1 MRLSASSFQE
11 SVMGKKSSQGQT
23 DTSGTES
30 QSLPGAETP
39 AKAKLRSPEAHS
51 GIQVNFCKNPVC
63 ANFGVPIGTKQARST
78 NPYRLVAAGKGLPV
92 GFCLSCNE
100 SFPLK
105 SNKGIHEELERMISF
120 LTSVPSPICCPVE
133 NCSNHAI
140 PVSNGKDFYSSFGVT
155 STGSQRFLCKGVVA
169 GKSCKKTFSVSR
181 KSTSRQRL
189 THKNK
194 SIFKLIVNKVPV
206 RRIAE
211 IEEISPKT
219 VYDKIDFI
227 HKQCLAFARDREIKI
242 PDMPIRRLYISV
254 DRQDYVINWSRRDD
268 RRNTVVSAVA
278 SADNTSQYIFA
289 MHLNFDPRLDPQ
301 AIEEDAKQISDI
313 ATPIPYRK
321 YARLWMASDYVASM
335 AKSKKSKVSGSL
347 EGDIAVTYSN
357 SEKREDVEISD
368 EPTSD
373 EKLPDRG
380 MQTHS
385 EYTLYGHFMYLQ
397 KLFASVEKLR
407 FFLDQDSGMRAA
419 CLAAFQDGIKNRR
432 VDAFY
437 VRINKVMTVDQKR
450 RLINQSKKA
459 LAGVMRDHPRLNK
472 REAILMLLR
481 QRIEHS
487 KQIGKWKDRWVFH
500 PLATMNEPEKA
511 LCHLTDF
518 GDLEPDHAAWLYNR
532 ASLHGVDSYF
542 NRVRRRQSLLE
553 RGITSQANAGRV
565 WSGYAPYSPIQVQ
578 KLLDI
583 LRVVQNYVFVGTKD
597 KKTPAM
603 RLGLAKG
610 PVKYEDILYFT
621 GP

>member
-1 MRLSASSFQE
+1 
-11 SVMGKKSSQGQT
+11 MGKKSSQGQT
-23 DTSGTES
+23 VTLGVEKPTLTGTENS
-30 QSLPGAETP
+30 TA
-39 AKAKLRSPEAHS
+39 AKLRAPEPYA

-63 ANFGVPIGTKQARST
+63 ANFGVPIGEKRARST
-78 NPYRLVAAGKGLPV
+78 NPYRLAAAGKGFPL
-92 GFCLSCNE
+92 GFCIPCNE

-105 SNKGIHEELERMISF
+105 SNKGIHEELARMLAF
-120 LTSVPSPICCPVE
+120 LVEVHAQPCCPIE
-133 NCSNHAI
+133 ACSNHAV
-140 PVSNGKDFYSSFGVT
+140 PVSSGKAFYSAFGIT
-155 STGSQRFLCKGVVA
+155 SSGSQRYLCKGTVD
-169 GKSCKKTFSVSR
+169 GKTCNKTFSISS
-181 KSTSRQRL
+181 KSTNRQRL

-211 IEEISPKT
+211 IEEISPRT

-227 HKQCLAFARDREIKI
+227 HKQCLAFARVRESGI
-242 PDMPIRRLYISV
+242 PNMPIRRLYISV
-254 DRQDYVINWSRRDD
+254 DRQDYVINWSKRDD

-289 MHLNFDPRLDPQ
+289 MHLNFDPRLDPV
-301 AIEEDAKQISDI
+301 AIEEDAKTISDI
-313 ATPIPYRK
+313 SQPIPYRK
-321 YARLWMASDYVASM
+321 YARLWMASDYQASM
-335 AKSKKSKVSGSL
+335 AASKKSKASGSL
-347 EGDIAVTYSN
+347 EGDIAATYS
-357 SEKREDVEISD
+357 STEAREDVEISD
-368 EPTSD
+368 EPTKD

-397 KLFASVEKLR
+397 HLLASVEKLR

-419 CLAAFQDGIKNRR
+419 CLAAFQDGIKSRR

-437 VRINKVMTVDQKR
+437 VRINKAMTVDQKR
-450 RLINQSKKA
+450 RLINESNKA
-459 LAGVMRDHPRLNK
+459 IAKVMKDNLGLNK
-472 REAILMLLR
+472 REAVLMLLK
-481 QRIEHS
+481 QRIEQA
-487 KQIGKWKDRWVFH
+487 KLIGKWKDRWVFH

-518 GDLEPDHAAWLYNR
+518 GDLEPSHAAWLYNR

-553 RGITSQANAGRV
+553 RSISSQANAGRV
-565 WSGYAPYSPIQVQ
+565 WSGYAPYNPNQVQ

-583 LRVVQNYVFVGTKD
+583 LRVVQNYVLVGGKD

-610 PVKYEDILYFT
+610 PVKYEDILYFI

>member
-1 MRLSASSFQE
+1 
-11 SVMGKKSSQGQT
+11 MGKKFSQGQT
-23 DTSGTES
+23 VTPGVEKPT
-30 QSLPGAETP
+30 LPGTQNSTA
-39 AKAKLRSPEAHS
+39 AKLRSPEPYG

-63 ANFGVPIGTKQARST
+63 ANFGVPISGEKRARLT
-78 NPYRLVAAGKGLPV
+78 APYRLAAAGKGFPL
-92 GFCLSCNE
+92 GFCIPCNE

-105 SNKGIHEELERMISF
+105 SNKGIHEELERMLAF
-120 LTSVPSPICCPVE
+120 LVEVPAQPCCPDKA
-133 NCSNHAI
+133 CSNHAV
-140 PVSNGKDFYSSFGVT
+140 PVSSGKPFYSAFGIT
-155 STGSQRFLCKGVVA
+155 SSGSQRYLCKGTVD
-169 GKSCKKTFSVSR
+169 GKPCGKTFSVSS
-181 KSTSRQRL
+181 KSTNRQRL

-211 IEEISPKT
+211 IEEISPRT

-227 HKQCLAFARDREIKI
+227 HKQCLAFAHDRESGI
-242 PDMPIRRLYISV
+242 PNMPLRRLYISV
-254 DRQDYVINWSRRDD
+254 DRQDYVINWSKRDD

-289 MHLNFDPRLDPQ
+289 MHLNFDPRLDPV
-301 AIEEDAKQISDI
+301 AIEEDAKAISDI
-313 ATPIPYRK
+313 SQPIPYRK
-321 YARLWMASDYVASM
+321 YARLWMTSDYLASM
-335 AKSKKSKVSGSL
+335 AASKKSKASGSL
-347 EGDIAVTYSN
+347 EGDIAATYS
-357 SEKREDVEISD
+357 SAETREDVEISD
-368 EPTSD
+368 EPTKD

-385 EYTLYGHFMYLQ
+385 EYTLYGHFMYLRH
-397 KLFASVEKLR
+397 LLARVEKLR

-419 CLAAFQDGIKNRR
+419 CLAAFQDGIKSRR

-437 VRINKVMTVDQKR
+437 VRINKAMTVDQKR
-450 RLINQSKKA
+450 RLINESNKA
-459 LAGVMRDHPRLNK
+459 IAKVMKENLGLNK
-472 REAILMLLR
+472 REAVLMLLK
-481 QRIEHS
+481 QRIEQA
-487 KQIGKWKDRWVFH
+487 KLIGKWKDRWVFH

-518 GDLEPDHAAWLYNR
+518 GDLEPSHAAWLYNR

-553 RGITSQANAGRV
+553 RSISSQANAGRV
-565 WSGYAPYSPIQVQ
+565 WSGYAPYNPNQVQ

-583 LRVVQNYVFVGTKD
+583 LRVVQNYVLVGGKD

>member
-1 MRLSASSFQE
+1 
-11 SVMGKKSSQGQT
+11 MGKKSSQGQAVESA
-23 DTSGTES
+23 DTTRAQNPLSDAD
-30 QSLPGAETP
+30 GAQ
-39 AKAKLRSPEAHS
+39 AARKQRSPAAHQ
-51 GIQVNFCKNPVC
+51 GIQVNFCKNPIC
-63 ANFGVPIGTKQARST
+63 ANFGSPVGDKLSRAQ
-78 NPYRLVAAGKGLPV
+78 NPYRIVASGKGLPV
-92 GFCLSCNE
+92 GYCQSCNE

-105 SNKGIHEELERMISF
+105 SNKGIYEELERMLAF
-120 LTSVPSPICCPVE
+120 LVDATAQPCCPVDG
-133 NCSNHAI
+133 CSNHVV
-140 PVSNGKDFYSSFGVT
+140 PVSSGKAFYSAFGVT
-155 STGSQRFLCKGVVA
+155 STGSQRYLCKGTVA
-169 GKSCKKTFSVSR
+169 GKPCKKTFSVAS

-211 IEEISPKT
+211 IEEIALQT

-227 HKQCLAFARDREIKI
+227 HRQCLAFASERESKL

-289 MHLNFDPRLDPQ
+289 MHLNFDPRLDPE
-301 AIEEDAKQISDI
+301 AIEEDAKQIADI
-313 ATPIPYRK
+313 NLPTPHRK
-321 YARLWMASDYVASM
+321 YARLWMASDYLASM
-335 AKSKKSKVSGSL
+335 AASKKSKASGNL
-347 EGDIAVTYSN
+347 EGDIAATYSS

-368 EPTSD
+368 EPTKD

-385 EYTLYGHFMYLQ
+385 EYTLYGHFLYLRH
-397 KLFASVEKLR
+397 LLASVEKLR

-419 CLAAFQDGIKNRR
+419 CLAAFQDGIKSRR

-437 VRINKVMTVDQKR
+437 VRINKMMTVDQKR
-450 RLINQSKKA
+450 RLINESKKA
-459 LAGVMRDHPRLNK
+459 IAKVMKENLSLNK
-472 REAILMLLR
+472 REAVLLLLR
-481 QRIEHS
+481 QRIEQA
-487 KQIGKWKDRWVFH
+487 KLIGKWKDRWVFH

-511 LCHLTDF
+511 LCHLTDL

-542 NRVRRRQSLLE
+542 NRIRRRQSLLE
-553 RGITSQANAGRV
+553 RSISSQSNTGRV
-565 WSGYAPYSPIQVQ
+565 WSGYAPYSPNQVQ

-583 LRVVQNYVFVGTKD
+583 LRVVQNYVLKGTKD
-597 KKTPAM
+597 KKTPVM

>member
-1 MRLSASSFQE
+1 
-11 SVMGKKSSQGQT
+11 MGKKSSQGQSVELASQ
-23 DTSGTES
+23 DRSASGPDKS
-30 QSLPGAETP
+30 VPRP
-39 AKAKLRSPEAHS
+39 RSPAVYA

-63 ANFGVPIGTKQARST
+63 ANFGVPIGEKSAPGT
-78 NPYRLVAAGKGLPV
+78 NPYRIAGAGKGFPV
-92 GFCLSCNE
+92 GLCTACNE

-105 SNKGIHEELERMISF
+105 SNKGVHEELERMLAF
-120 LTSVPSPICCPVE
+120 LMDAPPQPCCPIPD
-133 NCSNHAI
+133 CSNHHV
-140 PVSNGKDFYSSFGVT
+140 PVSNGKAFYSAFGVT
-155 STGSQRFLCKGVVA
+155 STGSQRYLCKGLVD
-169 GKSCKKTFSVSR
+169 GLPCKKTFSVSS

-211 IEEISPKT
+211 IEEISPRT

-227 HKQCLAFARDREIKI
+227 HRQCLAFARERESRL
-242 PDMPIRRLYISV
+242 PGMPIRRLYISV
-254 DRQDYVINWSRRDD
+254 DRQDYVINWSKRDD

-289 MHLNFDPRLDPQ
+289 MHLNFDPRLDPV
-301 AIEEDAKQISDI
+301 AVETDAAEINDI
-313 ATPIPYRK
+313 DQPIPYRK
-321 YARLWMASDYVASM
+321 YARLWMESDYLASM
-335 AKSKKSKVSGSL
+335 AASKKSRPSGSL
-347 EGDIAVTYSN
+347 EGDIAATYSI
-357 SEKREDVEISD
+357 SEKREDVESSD
-368 EPTSD
+368 EPTGD

-385 EYTLYGHFMYLQ
+385 EHTLYGHFLYLRH
-397 KLFASVEKLR
+397 LLGSVEKLR

-419 CLAAFQDGIKNRR
+419 CLAAFQEGIRARR

-450 RLINQSKKA
+450 RLINESKKA
-459 LAGVMRDHPRLNK
+459 ITKVMKENPELSR
-472 REAILMLLR
+472 REAVLLLLR
-481 QRIEHS
+481 QGIERS
-487 KQIGKWKDRWVFH
+487 KLIGKWKDRWVFH
-500 PLATMNEPEKA
+500 PLAKMNEPEKA
-511 LCHLTDF
+511 MCHLTDF

-553 RGITSQANAGRV
+553 RSISSQANAGRV
-565 WSGYAPYSPIQVQ
+565 WSGYAPYNPNQVQ

-583 LRVVQNYVFVGTKD
+583 LRVVQNYVLKSDKD
-597 KKTPAM
+597 SKTPAM

-621 GP
+621 RAQE

>member
-1 MRLSASSFQE
+1 
-11 SVMGKKSSQGQT
+11 MGKKFSQGQT
-23 DTSGTES
+23 VTPGVEKPT
-30 QSLPGAETP
+30 LPGTQNSTA
-39 AKAKLRSPEAHS
+39 AKLRSPEPYG

-63 ANFGVPIGTKQARST
+63 ANFGVPISGEKRARLT
-78 NPYRLVAAGKGLPV
+78 APYRLAAAGKGFPL
-92 GFCLSCNE
+92 GFCIPCNE

-105 SNKGIHEELERMISF
+105 SNKGIHEELERMLAF
-120 LTSVPSPICCPVE
+120 LVEVPAQPCCPDKA
-133 NCSNHAI
+133 CSNHAV
-140 PVSNGKDFYSSFGVT
+140 PVSSGKPFYSAFGIT
-155 STGSQRFLCKGVVA
+155 SSGSQRYLCKGTVD
-169 GKSCKKTFSVSR
+169 GKPCGKTFSVSS
-181 KSTSRQRL
+181 KSTNRQRL

-211 IEEISPKT
+211 IEEISPRT

-227 HKQCLAFARDREIKI
+227 HKQCLAFAHDRESGI
-242 PDMPIRRLYISV
+242 PNMPLRRLYISV
-254 DRQDYVINWSRRDD
+254 DRQDYVINWSKRDD

-289 MHLNFDPRLDPQ
+289 MHLNFDPRLDPV
-301 AIEEDAKQISDI
+301 AIEEDAKAISDI
-313 ATPIPYRK
+313 SQPIPYRK
-321 YARLWMASDYVASM
+321 YARLWMTSDYLASM
-335 AKSKKSKVSGSL
+335 AASKKSKASGSL
-347 EGDIAVTYSN
+347 EGDIAATYS
-357 SEKREDVEISD
+357 SAETREDVEISD
-368 EPTSD
+368 EPTKD

-385 EYTLYGHFMYLQ
+385 EYTLYGHFMYLRH
-397 KLFASVEKLR
+397 LLARVEKLR

-419 CLAAFQDGIKNRR
+419 CLAAFQDGIKSRR

-437 VRINKVMTVDQKR
+437 VRINKAMTVDQKR
-450 RLINQSKKA
+450 RLINESNKA
-459 LAGVMRDHPRLNK
+459 IAKVMKENLGLNK
-472 REAILMLLR
+472 REAVLMLLK
-481 QRIEHS
+481 QRIEQA
-487 KQIGKWKDRWVFH
+487 KLIGKWKDRWVFH

-518 GDLEPDHAAWLYNR
+518 GDLEPSHAAWLYNR

-553 RGITSQANAGRV
+553 RSISSQANAGRV
-565 WSGYAPYSPIQVQ
+565 WSGYAPYNPNQVQ

-583 LRVVQNYVFVGTKD
+583 LRVVQNYVLVGGKD

-621 GP
+621 EP

>member
-1 MRLSASSFQE
+1 
-11 SVMGKKSSQGQT
+11 MGKKSSQGQEVESA
-23 DTSGTES
+23 DTTKA
-30 QSLPGAETP
+30 QNSLSDADG
-39 AKAKLRSPEAHS
+39 AKAARKKRSPAAHQ
-51 GIQVNFCKNPVC
+51 GIQVNFCKNPIC
-63 ANFGVPIGTKQARST
+63 ANFGSPVGDKLSRSQ
-78 NPYRLVAAGKGLPV
+78 NPYRIVASGKGLPV
-92 GFCLSCNE
+92 GYCQSCTE

-105 SNKGIHEELERMISF
+105 SNKGIHEELERMLAF
-120 LTSVPSPICCPVE
+120 LVDSPVQSCCPVE
-133 NCSNHAI
+133 DCSNHAV
-140 PVSNGKDFYSSFGVT
+140 PVSSGKVFYSSFGT
-155 STGSQRFLCKGVVA
+155 TCSGSQRYLCKGTVA
-169 GKSCKKTFSVSR
+169 GKPCKKTFSITS
-181 KSTSRQRL
+181 KSTRRQRL

-194 SIFKLIVNKVPV
+194 SVFKLIVNKVPV

-211 IEEISPKT
+211 IEEIALQT

-227 HKQCLAFARDREIKI
+227 HRQCLAFASERESKL

-289 MHLNFDPRLDPQ
+289 MHLNFDPRLDPE
-301 AIEEDAKQISDI
+301 AIEEDAKLIADISLP
-313 ATPIPYRK
+313 TPHRK
-321 YARLWMASDYVASM
+321 YARLWMASDYLASM
-335 AKSKKSKVSGSL
+335 AASKKSKASGSL
-347 EGDIAVTYSN
+347 EGDIAATYSS

-368 EPTSD
+368 EPTKD

-385 EYTLYGHFMYLQ
+385 EYTLYGHFLYLRH
-397 KLFASVEKLR
+397 LLASVEKLR

-419 CLAAFQDGIKNRR
+419 CLAAFQDGIKSRR

-437 VRINKVMTVDQKR
+437 VRINKMMTVDQKR
-450 RLINQSKKA
+450 RLINESNRAIAK
-459 LAGVMRDHPRLNK
+459 VMKENPTLNK
-472 REAILMLLR
+472 REAVLMLLR
-481 QRIEHS
+481 QRIEQA
-487 KQIGKWKDRWVFH
+487 KLIGKWRDRWVFH

-511 LCHLTDF
+511 LCHLTDL

-553 RGITSQANAGRV
+553 RSISSQSNTGRV
-565 WSGYAPYSPIQVQ
+565 WSGYAPYSPNQVQ

-583 LRVVQNYVFVGTKD
+583 LRVVQNYVLKSGKD

-621 GP
+621 EP

>member
-1 MRLSASSFQE
+1 
-11 SVMGKKSSQGQT
+11 MGKKSSLGQAVESA
-23 DTSGTES
+23 DT
-30 QSLPGAETP
+30 
-39 AKAKLRSPEAHS
+39 AKAKNPLADADGAQAARKQRSPAAHQ
-51 GIQVNFCKNPVC
+51 GIQVNFCKNPIC
-63 ANFGVPIGTKQARST
+63 ANFGSPVGDKLSRSQ
-78 NPYRLVAAGKGLPV
+78 NPYRIAASGKGLPV
-92 GFCLSCNE
+92 GYCYSCNE

-105 SNKGIHEELERMISF
+105 SNKGIHEELERMLAF
-120 LTSVPSPICCPVE
+120 LVEATVQSCCPVDG
-133 NCSNHAI
+133 CSNHAM
-140 PVSNGKDFYSSFGVT
+140 PVSSGKAFYSAFGVT
-155 STGSQRFLCKGVVA
+155 STGSQRYLCKGTVD
-169 GKSCKKTFSVSR
+169 GKPCGKTFSVAS

-211 IEEISPKT
+211 IEEIALQT

-227 HKQCLAFARDREIKI
+227 HRQCLAFASERESKL

-289 MHLNFDPRLDPQ
+289 MHLNFDPRLDPE
-301 AIEEDAKQISDI
+301 AIEEDAKQIADI
-313 ATPIPYRK
+313 NLPTPHRK
-321 YARLWMASDYVASM
+321 YARLWMASDYLASM
-335 AKSKKSKVSGSL
+335 AASKKSKASGSL
-347 EGDIAVTYSN
+347 EGDIAATYSS

-368 EPTSD
+368 EPTKD

-385 EYTLYGHFMYLQ
+385 EYTLYGHFLYLRH
-397 KLFASVEKLR
+397 LLASVEKLR

-419 CLAAFQDGIKNRR
+419 CLAAFQEGIKSRR

-437 VRINKVMTVDQKR
+437 VRINKMMTVDQKR
-450 RLINQSKKA
+450 RLINESNKA
-459 LAGVMRDHPRLNK
+459 IAKVMKENLGLNK
-472 REAILMLLR
+472 REAVLMLLK
-481 QRIEHS
+481 QRIEEA
-487 KQIGKWKDRWVFH
+487 KLIGKWKDRWVFH

-511 LCHLTDF
+511 LCHLTDL

-553 RGITSQANAGRV
+553 RGISSQSNTGRV
-565 WSGYAPYSPIQVQ
+565 WSGYAPYSPNQVQ

-583 LRVVQNYVFVGTKD
+583 LRVVQNYVLKGGKD

>member
-1 MRLSASSFQE
+1 M
-11 SVMGKKSSQGQT
+11 
-23 DTSGTES
+23 
-30 QSLPGAETP
+30 
-39 AKAKLRSPEAHS
+39 
-51 GIQVNFCKNPVC
+51 
-63 ANFGVPIGTKQARST
+63 
-78 NPYRLVAAGKGLPV
+78 
-92 GFCLSCNE
+92 
-100 SFPLK
+100 
-105 SNKGIHEELERMISF
+105 
-120 LTSVPSPICCPVE
+120 
-133 NCSNHAI
+133 
-140 PVSNGKDFYSSFGVT
+140 
-155 STGSQRFLCKGVVA
+155 
-169 GKSCKKTFSVSR
+169 
-181 KSTSRQRL
+181 
-189 THKNK
+189 
-194 SIFKLIVNKVPV
+194 

-211 IEEISPKT
+211 IEEIALQT

-227 HKQCLAFARDREIKI
+227 HRQCLAFASERESKL

-289 MHLNFDPRLDPQ
+289 MHLNFDPRLDPE
-301 AIEEDAKQISDI
+301 AIEEDAKQIADI
-313 ATPIPYRK
+313 NLPTPHRK
-321 YARLWMASDYVASM
+321 YARLWMASDYLASM
-335 AKSKKSKVSGSL
+335 AASKKSKASGNL
-347 EGDIAVTYSN
+347 EGDIAATYSS

-368 EPTSD
+368 EPTKD

-385 EYTLYGHFMYLQ
+385 EYTLYGHFLYLRH
-397 KLFASVEKLR
+397 LLASVEKLR

-419 CLAAFQDGIKNRR
+419 CLAAFQDGIKSRR

-437 VRINKVMTVDQKR
+437 VRINKMMTVDQKR
-450 RLINQSKKA
+450 RLINESKKA
-459 LAGVMRDHPRLNK
+459 IAKVMKENLSLNK
-472 REAILMLLR
+472 REAVLLLLR
-481 QRIEHS
+481 QRIEQA
-487 KQIGKWKDRWVFH
+487 KLIGKWKDRWVFH

-511 LCHLTDF
+511 LCHLTDL

-542 NRVRRRQSLLE
+542 NRIRRRQSLLE
-553 RGITSQANAGRV
+553 RSISSQSNTGRV
-565 WSGYAPYSPIQVQ
+565 WSGYAPYSPNQVQ

-583 LRVVQNYVFVGTKD
+583 LRVVQNYVLKGTKD